1 MAGDRARVP
10 TRGAADQ
17 SRQRGDTEGWEEL
30 GTGGRNEAEIPTLRQ
45 RFLGLAGRDPDRRR
59 AYRRAWTWARQRL
72 ADHVVSI
79 GSTEQRL
86 FPPGGLDAADSYT
99 DSELQVF
106 ADWLVLASLSYGC
119 FLSR

>member
-1 MAGDRARVP
+1 MV
-10 TRGAADQ
+10 
-17 SRQRGDTEGWEEL
+17 
-30 GTGGRNEAEIPTLRQ
+30 TGGRTPTKIPTLRQ
-45 RFLGLAGRDPDRRR
+45 RFLGPAGRDPDRRR